1 MLQCMCLKED
11 TTLHVNFLFQHPIS
25 ISQYWPDLYETMD
38 FGMLQCTCLKEEI
51 SSAFAFREFTLT
63 SLETNEERVI
73 HQMQYIAWP
82 DHGVPNDA
90 ADFLQ
95 FIFRVCTLLL
105 YTVQYTL

>member
-1 MLQCMCLKED
+1 MGHSLQSD
-11 TTLHVNFLFQHPIS
+11 
-25 ISQYWPDLYETMD
+25 QYWPDLYETMD

-82 DHGVPNDA
+82 DHGVPVDP

-95 FIFRVCTLLL
+95 FIFRVRTALAMA
-105 YTVQYTL
+105 VFG